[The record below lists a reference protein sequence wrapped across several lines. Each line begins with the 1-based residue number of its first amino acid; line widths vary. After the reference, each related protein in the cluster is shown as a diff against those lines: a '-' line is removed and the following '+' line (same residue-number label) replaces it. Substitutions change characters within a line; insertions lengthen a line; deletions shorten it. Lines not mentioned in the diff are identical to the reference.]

1 MFIAIIIAIFE
12 FIWKQRK
19 LAVDENVSTF
29 FFSEI
34 HIHINIEYV
43 ESKIFTMKLKQLC
56 VYKIVFLVEKRN
68 QNTNNCT
75 IIYEQSE
82 ICRCDLNI
90 EMLIK
95 KNTFIMSYV
104 RMTCQFF
111 FLLFE

>member
-56 VYKIVFLVEKRN
+56 VYKIDFLVEKGIKTHIFVLLS
-68 QNTNNCT
+68 TNS
-75 IIYEQSE
+75 Q
-82 ICRCDLNI
+82 
-90 EMLIK
+90 K
-95 KNTFIMSYV
+95 YV
-104 RMTCQFF
+104 DVI
-111 FLLFE
+111 